1 LRLVVTWSALNEE
14 ERRKDA
20 HDRET
25 LVAHLRQQLRRGDK
39 SLVGNKGYRR
49 YLKVQG
55 EGHFQIDEEQIKAE
69 ARYDG
74 LWVLRTNTELE
85 TETVAHVYKNLW
97 MVEDLFRTAK
107 SILETRPIY
116 HKCDETI
123 RGHVFC
129 SFLALVLKCELES
142 PLRHA
147 GLGGEWAE
155 VLRGLDGLQQVEA
168 NVQGRRFLLRSQLQ
182 GDASQALRAAGVAVP
197 PTCRELS

>member
-1 LRLVVTWSALNEE
+1 WPICASSCAEATRAWSAT
-14 ERRKDA
+14 RA
-20 HDRET
+20 T
-25 LVAHLRQQLRRGDK
+25 VAT
-39 SLVGNKGYRR
+39 S
-49 YLKVQG
+49 KVQG
-55 EGHFQIDEEQIKAE
+55 EGHFQIDEDQIKAE

-123 RGHVFC
+123 RGHIFR

-142 PLRHA
+142 RLRQA
-147 GLGGEWAE
+147 GLEWEWAE
-155 VLRGLDGLQQVEA
+155 VIRGLDGLQQVEA
-168 NVQGRRFLLRSQLQ
+168 NFQGRRLLLPSHLQ
-182 GDASQALRAAGVAVP
+182 
-197 PTCRELS
+197 C